1 MKISIQKVFHKFNI
15 FSFDDITEQ
24 RIQNLVEYLLF
35 VKYQII
41 PKRVFTAN
49 CIYFD
54 IEKYKYGYDKLY
66 ICFSKNK
73 ESPAF
78 IMTRDQIDK
87 MIFNILNE
95 DINCELILNNIE
107 KSSRKKWLFFD
118 NKIKLVDI

>member
-1 MKISIQKVFHKFNI
+1 MKISIRKVFHKFNI
-15 FSFDDITEQ
+15 FKFEDITEQ

-35 VKYQII
+35 VEYQII
-41 PKRVFTAN
+41 PKKVFTAN

-54 IEKYKYGYDKLY
+54 IEKYKYGYNKLY
-66 ICFSKNK
+66 VCFLKDK

-78 IMTRDQIDK
+78 IMNRKQIDL

-95 DINCELILNNIE
+95 DINYNLILKNIE
-107 KSSRKKWLFFD
+107 KSSRKKWIFYD